1 MSKAVVCTFL
11 AATAFTLFIVCFQ
24 SNKTIHRHH
33 GPCGLGRRLGYK
45 VPPPLFDPLVVKIE
59 RFVEEKGLNDW
70 KTPTHWENLP
80 VPKEL
85 DQEGVADFLSDE
97 GTLNITLRLTYL
109 FPSLDKN
116 PEDGFVESRELEAWI
131 MQQANDRLT
140 FRAGKELASRD
151 QDGDGAISFRE
162 YLPHFTNEDIERNG
176 MEHGE
181 AGWWKEQ
188 FRNADVD
195 QNGLLNFTEF
205 KDFLYP
211 EDSSNEEIHKWL
223 LREKIKPIDYDHDD
237 KLNLEEFRNGAY
249 DIYKNYVEF
258 ESGGANVPSPEEM
271 FEALDVKKD
280 KLLGVEELK
289 PIFQYLS
296 PGELSYAK
304 YYASYLLHE
313 ADDDKDG
320 KLTLHEMINHE
331 YIFYSTVYDDTDF
344 EDDDDDEDL
353 EHEEL

>member
-33 GPCGLGRRLGYK
+33 RPHGLGRRLGYK
-45 VPPPLFDPLVVKIE
+45 VLPPLFDPLVVKIE

-162 YLPHFTNEDIERNG
+162 YFPHFTNKDIGNDCLAYVSYMPRDSVGRKKRWKEEGNSESWDWFRVSSCFPFFRADQSEQLQVSQKRVYDSNNASTERNG
-176 MEHGE
+176 MGHGG

-205 KDFLYP
+205 K
-211 EDSSNEEIHKWL
+211 E
-223 LREKIKPIDYDHDD
+223 
-237 KLNLEEFRNGAY
+237 
-249 DIYKNYVEF
+249 
-258 ESGGANVPSPEEM
+258 
-271 FEALDVKKD
+271 
-280 KLLGVEELK
+280 
-289 PIFQYLS
+289 
-296 PGELSYAK
+296 
-304 YYASYLLHE
+304 
-313 ADDDKDG
+313 
-320 KLTLHEMINHE
+320 
-331 YIFYSTVYDDTDF
+331 
-344 EDDDDDEDL
+344 
-353 EHEEL
+353 

>member
-33 GPCGLGRRLGYK
+33 RPHGLGRRLGYK
-45 VPPPLFDPLVVKIE
+45 VLPPLFDPLVVKIE

-162 YLPHFTNEDIERNG
+162 YFPHFTNKDIGNDCLAYVSYMPRDSVG
-176 MEHGE
+176 RKKR
-181 AGWWKEQ
+181 WKEERK
-188 FRNADVD
+188 FGIVRLIP
-195 QNGLLNFTEF
+195 GFLL
-205 KDFLYP
+205 L
-211 EDSSNEEIHKWL
+211 S
-223 LREKIKPIDYDHDD
+223 
-237 KLNLEEFRNGAY
+237 
-249 DIYKNYVEF
+249 
-258 ESGGANVPSPEEM
+258 
-271 FEALDVKKD
+271 
-280 KLLGVEELK
+280 
-289 PIFQYLS
+289 IFS
-296 PGELSYAK
+296 RRPK
-304 YYASYLLHE
+304 
-313 ADDDKDG
+313 
-320 KLTLHEMINHE
+320 
-331 YIFYSTVYDDTDF
+331 
-344 EDDDDDEDL
+344 
-353 EHEEL
+353 